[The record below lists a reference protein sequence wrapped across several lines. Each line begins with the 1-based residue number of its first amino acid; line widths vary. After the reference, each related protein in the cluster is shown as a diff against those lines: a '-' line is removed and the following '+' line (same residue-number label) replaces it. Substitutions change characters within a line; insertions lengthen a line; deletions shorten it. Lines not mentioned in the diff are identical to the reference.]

1 MVKSKKPRKEKN
13 EFWEAIH
20 DIRNL
25 ATQRMDSKA
34 RRKFKEEEAKKL
46 GAKPK
51 KNPKIPYNIYQ
62 GILRKEKE
70 LKKKAQ
76 EDFQLSKDC
85 NFFNPIKKRK
95 KKFQPRNS
103 QPNTPAVGKYKSG
116 TLFIK
121 KNYLSKA
128 FS

>member
-1 MVKSKKPRKEKN
+1 MVKRKKFTKEKN

-20 DIRNL
+20 DIRKL
-25 ATQRMDSKA
+25 ATERMDSKT
-34 RRKFKEEEAKKL
+34 RRKFLEDEAKKL

-62 GILRKEKE
+62 GIIRKEKE
-70 LKKKAQ
+70 IKKKAK
-76 EDFQLSKDC
+76 EDFQLSIDS
-85 NFFNPIKKRK
+85 NYFNPINKRK
-95 KKFQPRNS
+95 KKFVSRNT
-103 QPNTPAVGKYKSG
+103 QPNTPSVGKYKSG

-121 KNYLSKA
+121 KNNLSKS